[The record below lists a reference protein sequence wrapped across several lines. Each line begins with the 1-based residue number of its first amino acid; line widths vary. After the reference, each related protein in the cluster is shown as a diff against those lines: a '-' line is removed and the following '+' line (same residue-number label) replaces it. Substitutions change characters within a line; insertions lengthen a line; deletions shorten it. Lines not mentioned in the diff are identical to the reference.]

1 MLRTRR
7 IRSGRTA
14 AAAAVIAAALLAL
27 VASAAAAAT
36 APTAITGPVTTVGP
50 TTATLSGTVN
60 PNGSAT
66 TWQFEYGKT
75 TTYGTNTTATS
86 AGSGTA
92 NTGVSADLTGL
103 TAGTTYHYRLVA
115 TSPAG
120 GTADG
125 ADGIF
130 TTSSTPDVVTAAATG
145 IGSTSATLN
154 GSVNP
159 NGQSTTYWFEY
170 GKTPAYGSKTA
181 VVNAG
186 SGTTPTNVSA
196 AVSGLSSGQAYH
208 FRLDATSA
216 AGSVQGADMTFTPS
230 LGPSATTKAASSVT
244 STGARLNGTVNPNG
258 LATTYYFDYGTSTSY
273 GSKTAVASAGAGT
286 AGKSVSATVTG
297 LGPGIYHFRLV
308 ATSSAGTSDG
318 ADLTFGSAGPPAVQ
332 TGSAQGASTTGV
344 TLTGSV
350 NPNGAATNWYFEYGT
365 SASYG
370 TKLAP
375 KSAGSGTAATG
386 VSAAITK
393 LTAGTTYHYRLVAR
407 SSAGTTY
414 GGDVTFTTVAALTL
428 GASTNQAVYG
438 TTVTLSGAVWSRQT
452 GVTITIYAQQLG
464 ATTFSTLGTALTGAG
479 GAWSFQVKPKI
490 QTSYRASAP
499 DGTSSTSTVGVRPA
513 VSLRIITGA
522 RFSTRVVAG
531 KSFAGKSVQFQR
543 LLPGN
548 RWTTLAK
555 AKLNAK
561 SSAVFSTAS
570 LPKGTSQVRVAM
582 SVNQAGPGVSGRVQP
597 HGHLP
602 PRIGRSAGAQ
612 PWARRAALIASAVLA
627 PTTPSAVR
635 LFAFWKAVTAL
646 AVPGPKFP
654 STLSFAVPRATSA
667 CWSFFT
673 WAPVS
678 PDLR

>member
-1 MLRTRR
+1 MLR
-7 IRSGRTA
+7 IRHIAFGRLP
-14 AAAAVIAAALLAL
+14 AAAVAAVAALLVLAT
-27 VASAAAAAT
+27 SAGAAT

-60 PNGSAT
+60 PNGSPT
-66 TWQFEYGKT
+66 SWQFEYGKT
-75 TTYGTNTTATS
+75 TTYGTATTATN
-86 AGSGTA
+86 AGAGTA
-92 NTGVSADLTGL
+92 NTGVSANLTGL
-103 TAGTTYHYRLVA
+103 AANTSYHYRLVA
-115 TSPAG
+115 TSTAG

-130 TTSSTPDVVTAAATG
+130 TTSASPDAVTGAATG
-145 IGSTSATLN
+145 IGATSATLN
-154 GSVNP
+154 GTVNP
-159 NGQSTTYWFEY
+159 NGRTTTYYFDY
-170 GKTPAYGSKTA
+170 GKTTGYGSKTA

-186 SGTTPTNVSA
+186 SGTSPTTVSA
-196 AVSGLSSGQAYH
+196 AVSGLTSGQVYH
-208 FRLDATSA
+208 FRLDATSDAGA
-216 AGSVQGADMTFTPS
+216 AQGADMTFTPS
-230 LGPSATTKAASSVT
+230 QGPAATTKAATSVT
-244 STGARLNGTVNPNG
+244 STGARLNGSVNPNG

-286 AGKSVSATVTG
+286 SSKSVSAVLAG
-297 LGPGIYHFRLV
+297 LAPGLYHFRLV
-308 ATSSAGTSDG
+308 ATSSGGTSDG
-318 ADLTFGSAGPPAVQ
+318 ADLTFGSAGPPVVQ

-370 TKLAP
+370 TKIAA

-393 LTAGTTYHYRLVAR
+393 LTAGTTYHYRLVA
-407 SSAGTTY
+407 SSISGTTY

-452 GVTITIYAQQLG
+452 GITITIYGEQIG
-464 ATTFSTLGTALTGAG
+464 ATSFSTLGSAVTGAG
-479 GAWSFQVKPKI
+479 GAWSFPVRPKI
-490 QTSYRASAP
+490 QTSYRAGAP

-522 RFSTRVVAG
+522 RFSSRVVGGSSFVG
-531 KSFAGKSVQFQR
+531 KVVQFQR

-548 RWTTLAK
+548 RWKTLAK

-570 LPKGTSQVRVAM
+570 LPKGTSEVRVAM
-582 SVNQAGPGVSGRVQP
+582 SVNQAGRGY
-597 HGHLP
+597 L
-602 PRIGRSAGAQ
+602 GAFSRT
-612 PWARRAALIASAVLA
+612 ATYHRA
-627 PTTPSAVR
+627 
-635 LFAFWKAVTAL
+635 
-646 AVPGPKFP
+646 
-654 STLSFAVPRATSA
+654 
-667 CWSFFT
+667 
-673 WAPVS
+673 
-678 PDLR
+678 

>member
-1 MLRTRR
+1 MLKVRHLA
-7 IRSGRTA
+7 SGRLPAA
-14 AAAAVIAAALLAL
+14 AAAAVAAFLAL
-27 VASAAAAAT
+27 AASAGAAT

-75 TTYGTNTTATS
+75 ATYGTSTTATN
-86 AGSGTA
+86 AGAGTA

-103 TAGTTYHYRLVA
+103 TAGTSYHYRLVA
-115 TSPAG
+115 TSTAG

-130 TTSSTPDVVTAAATG
+130 TTSASPDVVTAAATG
-145 IGSTSATLN
+145 IGATSATLN

-159 NGQSTTYWFEY
+159 NGRATTYYFDY
-170 GKTPAYGSKTA
+170 GKTTSYGSKTA
-181 VVNAG
+181 VVSAG
-186 SGTTPTNVSA
+186 SGTGPTTVSA
-196 AVSGLSSGQAYH
+196 AVSGLVSGQVYH
-208 FRLDATSA
+208 FRLDATSD
-216 AGSVQGADMTFTPS
+216 AGTVQGADMTFTPS
-230 LGPSATTKAASSVT
+230 QGPAATTKAASSVT
-244 STGARLNGTVNPNG
+244 STSARLNGSVNPNG
-258 LATTYYFDYGTSTSY
+258 LATTYYFDYGTTTGY

-286 AGKSVSATVTG
+286 STKSVSATVAG

-308 ATSSAGTSDG
+308 ATSSGGTSDG
-318 ADLTFGSAGPPAVQ
+318 ADLTFGSAGPPVVQ

-370 TKLAP
+370 TKITA

-393 LTAGTTYHYRLVAR
+393 LTAGTTYHYRLVAT
-407 SSAGTTY
+407 SSSGTTY

-438 TTVTLSGAVWSRQT
+438 TIVTLSGAVWSRQT
-452 GVTITIYAQQLG
+452 GVKITIYGEQIG
-464 ATTFSTLGTALTGAG
+464 ATTFSTLGSHRRGRRLELPCQAEDPDRLPGRRTRRDELDRDGRRQTGRVA
-479 GAWSFQVKPKI
+479 ADHH
-490 QTSYRASAP
+490 R
-499 DGTSSTSTVGVRPA
+499 GTVLEPR
-513 VSLRIITGA
+513 R
-522 RFSTRVVAG
+522 RRVVLRREDG
-531 KSFAGKSVQFQR
+531 
-543 LLPGN
+543 
-548 RWTTLAK
+548 
-555 AKLNAK
+555 
-561 SSAVFSTAS
+561 AVPAPAARQP
-570 LPKGTSQVRVAM
+570 LEDARQGEAEREVLGGVLDGVA
-582 SVNQAGPGVSGRVQP
+582 AEGHLGGPGRDERQPGRPRLPRGVQP
-597 HGHLP
+597 HRHLP
-602 PRIGRSAGAQ
+602 PGLIPGATHQ
-612 PWARRAALIASAVLA
+612 PWARTAALIASAVFA

-635 LFAFWKAVTAL
+635 LFACWNAVTAA

-654 STLSFAVPRATSA
+654 STVSFAMPRATSA
-667 CWSFFT
+667 CWRLFT